1 MFYEQYYVD
10 QAMQKGGNLR
20 AFHRAR
26 FQWGYGLG
34 STFKGLF
41 GWAMPHFQEGAKVMG
56 KKALQTGVNV
66 AEDIPGG
73 IIIKS

>member
-1 MFYEQYYVD
+1 
-10 QAMQKGGNLR
+10 
-20 AFHRAR
+20 
-26 FQWGYGLG
+26 
-34 STFKGLF
+34 
-41 GWAMPHFQEGAKVMG
+41 MPHFQEGAKVMG